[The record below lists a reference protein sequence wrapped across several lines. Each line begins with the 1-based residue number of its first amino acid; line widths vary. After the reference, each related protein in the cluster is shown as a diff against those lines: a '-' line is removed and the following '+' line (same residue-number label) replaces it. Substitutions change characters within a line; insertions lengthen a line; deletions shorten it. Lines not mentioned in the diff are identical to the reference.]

1 MIYQSITQLIGGT
14 PLLRLHGLEARR
26 GVQAELLA
34 KLEYFSPTGSVKDRT
49 ALAMIEDMEA
59 RGEID
64 KDTLLIE
71 PTSGNTGIGLAAVC
85 AVKGYKLVLTMP
97 ETMSVER
104 RKLLTAFGARILL
117 TDGKAGMSG
126 AIAKAEE
133 LARTTPNSRICG
145 QFDNP
150 ANPAVHYRTT
160 GPELWKD
167 CEGRLDY
174 IVAGVG
180 TGGTLTG
187 AARYLKE
194 QDARVRAVAVEPAG
208 SAVLSG
214 GKAGA
219 HGLQGIGAGFVPR
232 TADPSLFDEVI
243 AVSDEDAY
251 ACGRELAVSD
261 GVFTGISAGAAV
273 YAALCIARRPENAGK
288 RIAVIIPDTGARYLS
303 TQLFPSK
310 A

>member
-49 ALAMIEDMEA
+49 ALAIIEDMEA

-97 ETMSVER
+97 ETMSAER
-104 RKLLTAFGARILL
+104 RKLLTAFGAGIVL

-145 QFDNP
+145 QFENP

-174 IVAGVG
+174 LVAGVG

-232 TADPSLFDEVI
+232 TADVSLFDEVI
-243 AVSDEDAY
+243 AVSDADAY
-251 ACGRELAVSD
+251 ACGRELAVAD

-273 YAALCIARRPENAGK
+273 HAALCIARRPENAGK

-303 TQLFPSK
+303 TQLFSE
-310 A
+310 